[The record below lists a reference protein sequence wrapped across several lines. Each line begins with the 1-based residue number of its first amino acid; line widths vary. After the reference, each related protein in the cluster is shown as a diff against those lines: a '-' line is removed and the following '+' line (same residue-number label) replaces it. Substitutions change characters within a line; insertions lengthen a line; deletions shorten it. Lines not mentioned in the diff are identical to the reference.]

1 MKHRRKSRGM
11 ETEKKVEYIE
21 LIYDLIFVYIIG
33 RNNHLLHVMENGF
46 IDPDSFLTYVLASL
60 VVLQIWYYTTLFIN
74 RYGENDKRMH
84 IAIFVNMYL
93 LYFMARGIR
102 VNWQEEFFSFNGAWL
117 LILLNIALQ
126 YYLQLK
132 KTEEVKH
139 WERVQIRMVLL
150 TILIQAGI
158 IAVSFP
164 IFSAT
169 GIPVSPLAVV
179 FGIIAAAAGSRVN
192 MLVPVDFPHLTE
204 RVMLYVVF
212 TFGEMIIA
220 ITDYFEGSWNMST
233 VYYSLCAFLIVAGLF
248 SSYGI
253 LYNSL
258 IERNTVTSGT
268 AYMMLHVFLILSLN
282 HITAALEFMRKET
295 VSDLPKNLF
304 LIASFALYFVMMYL
318 IMRFNKEKHHR
329 NRKGSLLFFAG
340 LGVFILIMMLCYKKP
355 AVSIA
360 VTVVYIWSVFVS
372 LVRFSRHGSRHGHAK
387 KQDVS

>member
-1 MKHRRKSRGM
+1 M
-11 ETEKKVEYIE
+11 ENEKKVEYIE

-33 RNNHLLHVMENGF
+33 RNNQLLHVMENGF
-46 IDPDSFLTYVLASL
+46 IDPGSFLTYVLASL
-60 VVLQIWYYTTLFIN
+60 IVLQIWYYTTLFIN
-74 RYGENDKRMH
+74 RFGENDKRMH

-102 VNWQEEFFSFNGAWL
+102 VNWQKEFYSFSGAWL

-126 YYLQLK
+126 YFIQLK
-132 KTEEVKH
+132 KTEKAKP
-139 WERVQIRMVLL
+139 WECEQIRISLR

-164 IFSAT
+164 IFSVT

-179 FGIIAAAAGSRVN
+179 FGILTVIAGSRVRI
-192 MLVPVDFPHLTE
+192 LVPVDFPHLTE

-220 ITDYFEGSWNMST
+220 ITDYFEGGWNLST
-233 VYYSLCAFLIVAGLF
+233 VYFSLCAFLIVAGLF
-248 SSYGI
+248 SSYGV

-258 IERNTVTSGT
+258 IDRNTVTNGT

-282 HITAALEFMRKET
+282 FITAALEFMRKET

-304 LIASFALYFVMMYL
+304 LIFSFALYFIMTYL
-318 IMRFNKEKHHR
+318 ITRFNKEKYRR
-329 NRKGSLLFFAG
+329 NKKGSLLFFAG
-340 LGVFILIMMLCYKKP
+340 MGTFVLIMILCYRTP

-360 VTVVYIWSVFVS
+360 VTAVYIWAVFVS
-372 LVRFSRHGSRHGHAK
+372 LICFSRRGHAR
-387 KQDVS
+387 KQAAP

>member
-1 MKHRRKSRGM
+1 M

-46 IDPDSFLTYVLASL
+46 IDPESFLTYVLASL

-74 RYGENDKRMH
+74 RFGENDKRMH
-84 IAIFVNMYL
+84 VAIFVNMYL

-102 VNWQEEFFSFNGAWL
+102 VNWKKEFFSFNGAWL

-126 YYLQLK
+126 YFFQLK
-132 KTEEVKH
+132 KTEKAKP
-139 WERVQIRMVLL
+139 WECEQIKISLI

-164 IFSAT
+164 IFSIT

-179 FGIIAAAAGSRVN
+179 FGILAVIAGSRVGV
-192 MLVPVDFPHLTE
+192 LVPVDFPHLTE

-220 ITDYFEGSWNMST
+220 ITDYFEGGWNLST
-233 VYYSLCAFLIVAGLF
+233 IYYSLCAFLIVAGLF

-253 LYNSL
+253 LYNRL
-258 IERNTVTSGT
+258 IDRDTVTSGT

-295 VSDLPKNLF
+295 VSDLPKNWF
-304 LIASFALYFVMMYL
+304 LIASFALYFVMTYL
-318 IMRFNKEKHHR
+318 IMQFNKEEFRR
-329 NRKGSLLFFAG
+329 NRKGSMLFFVG
-340 LGVFILIMMLCYKKP
+340 MGVFILIMISCYKYP

-360 VTVVYIWSVFVS
+360 VTVLYIWAVFVS
-372 LVRFSRHGSRHGHAK
+372 LWKLSNHSEMKA
-387 KQDVS
+387 

>member
-1 MKHRRKSRGM
+1 M

-33 RNNHLLHVMENGF
+33 RNNQLLHVMENGF
-46 IDPDSFLTYVLASL
+46 IDPGSFLTYVLASL
-60 VVLQIWYYTTLFIN
+60 IVLQIWYYTTLFIN
-74 RYGENDKRMH
+74 RFGENDKRMH

-102 VNWQEEFFSFNGAWL
+102 VNWQKEFYSFSGAWL

-126 YYLQLK
+126 YFIQLK
-132 KTEEVKH
+132 KTEKAKP
-139 WERVQIRMVLL
+139 WESEQIKISLR

-164 IFSAT
+164 IFSVT

-179 FGIIAAAAGSRVN
+179 FGILTVIAGSRVRI
-192 MLVPVDFPHLTE
+192 LVPVDFPHLTE

-212 TFGEMIIA
+212 SFGEMIIA
-220 ITDYFEGSWNMST
+220 ITDYFEGGWNLST
-233 VYYSLCAFLIVAGLF
+233 VYFSLCAFLIVAGLL
-248 SSYGI
+248 SSYGV

-258 IERNTVTSGT
+258 IDRNTVTNGT

-282 HITAALEFMRKET
+282 FITAALEFMRKET

-304 LIASFALYFVMMYL
+304 LIFSFALYFIMTYL
-318 IMRFNKEKHHR
+318 ITRFNKEKYRR
-329 NRKGSLLFFAG
+329 NKKGSLLFFAG
-340 LGVFILIMMLCYKKP
+340 MGTFVLIMILCYRTP

-360 VTVVYIWSVFVS
+360 VTAVYIWAVFVS
-372 LVRFSRHGSRHGHAK
+372 LICFSRRGHAR
-387 KQDVS
+387 KQAAP

>member
-1 MKHRRKSRGM
+1 MM
-11 ETEKKVEYIE
+11 ESEKKVEYIE

-46 IDPDSFLTYVLASL
+46 IDPESFLTYVLAAL
-60 VVLQIWYYTTLFIN
+60 IVLQIWYYTTLFIN

-102 VNWQEEFFSFNGAWL
+102 VNWQEEFFAFNGAWL

-126 YYLQLK
+126 YFIQLK
-132 KTEEVKH
+132 KTEKAKP
-139 WERVQIRMVLL
+139 WECEQIKISLR

-164 IFSAT
+164 VFSVT

-179 FGIIAAAAGSRVN
+179 FGIIAVIAGSRGKV
-192 MLVPVDFPHLTE
+192 LVPVDFPHLTE

-220 ITDYFEGSWNMST
+220 ITDYFEGGWNMST
-233 VYYSLCAFLIVAGLF
+233 VYFSLCAFLIVAGLF

-253 LYNSL
+253 LYNRL
-258 IERNTVTSGT
+258 IDRNTVTNGT
-268 AYMMLHVFLILSLN
+268 GYMMLHVFLILSLN
-282 HITAALEFMRKET
+282 HITAALEFMRKAT
-295 VSDLPKNLF
+295 VSDFPKNLF
-304 LIASFALYFVMMYL
+304 LISSFVLYFIMMYL
-318 IMRFNKEKHHR
+318 IMSFNKEEYRR

-340 LGVFILIMMLCYKKP
+340 MGIFVLIMMCCYKNP
-355 AVSIA
+355 GVSIA
-360 VTVVYIWSVFVS
+360 VTVIYIWSVFVS
-372 LVRFSRHGSRHGHAK
+372 LDRLSRHGHPGMRNAF
-387 KQDVS
+387 